1 VGSPFENEER
11 QIAIALIVMV
21 IEGEFLLPM
30 RRIIRVIQ
38 VKHNGGGGL
47 RVAGDEVVH
56 QGLRQAI
63 EVLAVHAV
71 FKT

>member
-1 VGSPFENEER
+1 M
-11 QIAIALIVMV
+11 I

-30 RRIIRVIQ
+30 RRVIG
-38 VKHNGGGGL
+38 VIEVEHNGGGGL

-71 FKT
+71 FKP

>member
-1 VGSPFENEER
+1 MV
-11 QIAIALIVMV
+11 LIVMI

-30 RRIIRVIQ
+30 RRVIG
-38 VKHNGGGGL
+38 VIEVEHNGGWGL

-71 FKT
+71 F